1 MIDAI
6 DAIFQRFN
14 SDATLKSL
22 VGTDPN
28 GDIRA
33 YPEWPDE
40 ETDWETETTRL
51 AITPI
56 VPVQN
61 RGTDETQVQV
71 DIFDRKNVAGLTN
84 MGAIDKQIMALLHEQ
99 WWNDTNSSKRIWCV
113 QTGGGVRPTSDKDPW
128 HWMRQFAL
136 RAS

>member
-6 DAIFQRFN
+6 DAIYQRFN
-14 SDATLKSL
+14 SDAPLKAL
-22 VGTDPN
+22 VGEDEN

-33 YPEWPDE
+33 FPEWPDE
-40 ETDWETETTRL
+40 ETDWESEVSRI

-61 RGTDETQVQV
+61 RGTDETQIQV
-71 DIFDRKNVAGLTN
+71 DFFYRKNVNGIEPI
-84 MGAIDKQIMALLHEQ
+84 GAIDKQIMALLNEQ
-99 WWNDTNSSKRIWCV
+99 WWNDTNSGKRIWCV
-113 QTGGGVRPTSDKDPW
+113 QTGGSVRPSADEDPW